1 MQAGP
6 DGEEWIEVPDDRWEP
21 ERLAMEGELA
31 DAVERAISTMSPKL
45 RSVLLMHDK
54 DDASYEEIAQALE
67 LPVGTVKSRLFL
79 ARNHMQNELRR
90 YLKGDLV

>member
-21 ERLAMEGELA
+21 EKLAMEGELA
-31 DAVERAISTMSPKL
+31 DAVEHAISTMSPKL
-45 RSVLLMHDK
+45 RSVLLMHDRE
-54 DDASYEEIAQALE
+54 DASYEEIAQAMS

-79 ARNHMQNELRR
+79 ARSHMQNELKR